1 MEHIQTSVI
10 SLSLYETENHIQ
22 MHLLMFFFL
31 FYFLFCFS
39 DPNVSQRVK
48 HFMKHR
54 INATFAECEIEVCG
68 IGDSVTWI

>member
-22 MHLLMFFFL
+22 MHLLIFFL
-31 FYFLFCFS
+31 FYFFFCLS
-39 DPNVSQRVK
+39 DPNVSQRMK

-54 INATFAECEIEVCG
+54 INATFAECEIEVYC